1 MERQQL
7 VTIIYMSKLGKT
19 TKRRL
24 KILEIKDDKFR
35 AYCYNK
41 NAQRTF
47 FIDQVLAVEPVI
59 QKGNEII

>member
-35 AYCYNK
+35 AYCYKK
-41 NAQRTF
+41 NALRTF
-47 FIDQVLAVEPVI
+47 FIDQVLAVESVI
-59 QKGNEII
+59 QKDNGII

>member
-1 MERQQL
+1 
-7 VTIIYMSKLGKT
+7 MSKLGKT